1 MFEPPQLLQSENG
14 NAASTLV
21 QVHMGGSEKMTVDFL
36 WAEVDQPVGSGH
48 SNYGKK
54 RSLGGTVVDLGYSN
68 DLRVNYGLSTT
79 SSTNLLQRKA
89 TMKNLKE
96 RKKEAF
102 LNEMP
107 TVNDSIRLSV
117 LEAFSFPA
125 DILQTS
131 STQQIIKWFINN
143 PM

>member
-1 MFEPPQLLQSENG
+1 MLQIDS
-14 NAASTLV
+14 
-21 QVHMGGSEKMTVDFL
+21 
-36 WAEVDQPVGSGH
+36 
-48 SNYGKK
+48 
-54 RSLGGTVVDLGYSN
+54 
-68 DLRVNYGLSTT
+68 LRVNYGLSTT

-96 RKKEAF
+96 RKKEEF
-102 LNEMP
+102 LNETP